1 MGFGS
6 LGGFLAWVG
15 FPRVLLGFVLV
26 LISTC
31 LGCFICFR
39 WF

>member
-1 MGFGS
+1 MDFGS

-31 LGCFICFR
+31 LGRFVCFG